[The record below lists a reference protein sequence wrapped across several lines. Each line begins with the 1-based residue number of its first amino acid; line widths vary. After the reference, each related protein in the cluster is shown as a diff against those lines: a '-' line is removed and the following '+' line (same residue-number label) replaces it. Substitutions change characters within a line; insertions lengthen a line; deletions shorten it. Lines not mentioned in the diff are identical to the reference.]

1 MTTTLYIQE
10 SSADLKW
17 LTHNNYSLQVAKS
30 VSSPGA
36 HSKPTFN
43 VVYQSQKLAPSMN
56 VSWTPQYGLNWTTQM
71 PASGAQV
78 VYSGNWQPCDLGQS
92 YNLTSDGEWI
102 INNDDPNKDSMSVNV
117 GLNGY
122 PGPVN
127 IIVGILDPNT
137 NIWQAIFVSPDQ
149 LSPRGFGQYQPRD
162 DVEMW
167 YEEGMRT
174 ETIILNQDTAIE
186 NFSMT
191 GKALQYFWYSTNSG
205 KWENSPDPFPFN
217 SSK

>member
-1 MTTTLYIQE
+1 MTTTLVIQE

-17 LTHNNYSLQVAKS
+17 LTQNDYSLQVAKS
-30 VSSPGA
+30 VSYPGA
-36 HSKPTFN
+36 QPKFN
-43 VVYQSQKLAPSMN
+43 VVYQSKSLSPTMT

-71 PASGAQV
+71 PANGAQV

-92 YNLTSDGEWI
+92 YNLTSDGEWV
-102 INNDDPNKDSMSVNV
+102 INNNDPHKDAMSVNV

-127 IIVGILDPNT
+127 IMVGILDPNNNT
-137 NIWQAIFVSPDQ
+137 WQAIFVSPDQ
-149 LSPRGFGQYQPRD
+149 LSPQGFGQYQPRD

-167 YEEGMRT
+167 YEVGMRT
-174 ETIILNQDTAIE
+174 ETMILNQDTAIE
-186 NFSMT
+186 KFDMT
-191 GKALQYFWYSTNSG
+191 GQALQYFWYSTQSG
-205 KWENSPDPFPFN
+205 KWQNSPNPFSFN